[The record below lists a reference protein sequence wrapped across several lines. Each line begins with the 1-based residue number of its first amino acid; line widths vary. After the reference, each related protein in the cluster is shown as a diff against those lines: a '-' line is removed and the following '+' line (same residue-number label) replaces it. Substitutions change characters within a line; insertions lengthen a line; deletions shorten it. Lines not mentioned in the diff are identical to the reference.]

1 MKKALITGGAGFIGR
16 NLCKRLLLQ
25 GYKVIAV
32 DNLYTGNLK
41 NIEEFR
47 ENKNFEFINHDITI
61 PLKIEVDEIYNLACP
76 ASPIH
81 YQKDPIFTFKTS
93 VMGTLNMLELARA
106 SNAKILHASTSEV
119 YGDPLQHP
127 QKESYWGNVNPIGIR
142 SCYDEGKRAAECLCA
157 DYFRAFNIDIK
168 IIRIFNTYGPF
179 MDPKDGRVVSNFIV
193 SAIKNEDITIYG
205 DGKQTRS
212 FQYVSDLI
220 EGIVAYMNPNEIF
233 IGPINLGNPDEFTI
247 LELAEKIKYLIPKS
261 KSNLTFNPLPEDDP
275 KSRRPNID
283 LASEKLSWSPKIPLE
298 EGLKKTIKYFKSM
311 GSNPF

>member
-1 MKKALITGGAGFIGR
+1 MKKALVTGGAGFIGR
-16 NLCKRLLLQ
+16 NLCKGLLLQ

-93 VMGTLNMLELARA
+93 VMGTLNMLELAKA

-157 DYFRAFNIDIK
+157 DYFRAFNINVK

-179 MDPKDGRVVSNFIV
+179 MDPKDGRVISNFIV
-193 SAIKNEDITIYG
+193 SAIKNKEITIYG

-220 EGIVAYMNPNEIF
+220 EGIVAYMNLNEIF
-233 IGPINLGNPDEFTI
+233 IGPINLGNPEEFTI

-275 KSRRPNID
+275 KRRRPNID

-298 EGLKKTIKYFKSM
+298 EGLKKTIEYFKSM

>member
-1 MKKALITGGAGFIGR
+1 MKKALVTGGAGFIGR
-16 NLCKRLLLQ
+16 NLCKGLLLQ

-93 VMGTLNMLELARA
+93 VMGTLNMLELVKA

-157 DYFRAFNIDIK
+157 DYFRAFNINVK

-179 MDPKDGRVVSNFIV
+179 MDPKDGRVISNFIV
-193 SAIKNEDITIYG
+193 SAIKNKEITIYG

-220 EGIVAYMNPNEIF
+220 EGIVAYMNLNEIF
-233 IGPINLGNPDEFTI
+233 IGPINLGNPEEFTI

-275 KSRRPNID
+275 KRRRPYIK
-283 LASEKLSWSPKIPLE
+283 LAKEKLSWSPKTSLE
-298 EGLKKTIKYFKSM
+298 EGLKKTIEYFKSIT
-311 GSNPF
+311 

>member
-47 ENKNFEFINHDITI
+47 EDKNFEFINHDITI

-93 VMGTLNMLELARA
+93 VIGTLNMLELAKA

-127 QKESYWGNVNPIGIR
+127 QKESYWGNVNPVGIR

-157 DYFRAFNIDIK
+157 DYFRAFNMDIK
-168 IIRIFNTYGPF
+168 IVRIFNTYGPF

-193 SAIKNEDITIYG
+193 SAIKNKEITIYG

-220 EGIVAYMNPNEIF
+220 EGIIAYMNLNEIF

-247 LELAEKIKYLIPKS
+247 LELAEKIKCLIPKS

-275 KSRRPNID
+275 KRRRPNID

-298 EGLKKTIKYFKSM
+298 EGLKKTIEYFKSR